1 MTYKVIKDEDGYF
14 ITQGELSKGDE
25 LIEEFDELIE
35 AELMLCR
42 CINEDEDSSVSFD
55 PDDEWL
61 NECDRLH
68 DLSSDIAME
77 IE

>member
-14 ITQGELSKGDE
+14 ITQDKLNKGDE